1 MDDLLL
7 DLSSE
12 VVLVCERSGAIRWF
26 DARAQRLLGMQ
37 RDLSLQQLVLAGGE
51 DKASRLVEAACA
63 GTTEV
68 WELIHL
74 VRGSPM
80 LVAWRG
86 APSSGGAV
94 LVGNVVPQHYA
105 ALQDQVADVM
115 GEFTRVQRDTE
126 RQRRDL
132 VRARGE
138 IEQLLQAEQAS
149 RMQVEA
155 ERARLQQV
163 LDGLPEAIVI
173 IDADLRFVIA
183 NAAATD
189 IMGGNLVGHVMP
201 SGEEPAFDTRRLD
214 GVPLPARELP
224 LARSALRGEVIRG
237 EQLLLYHA
245 QNGHDV
251 PLLVNSAPLF
261 GPGGVPAGAVAV
273 FQDISAIKDVERE
286 KDEFLASVSHDL
298 RNPLAG
304 IRGWAQILR
313 RRAARLPEAE
323 RDRWRN
329 DLTTIETAATRMGT
343 LIDELLDLTHVQMG
357 RALELRPGA
366 TDLLQLARRVIADHQ
381 QLATRHSLQVCSD
394 VEQLVGEWDPARLE
408 RVVGNLVS
416 NAIKYSPE
424 GGEVRITVAR
434 EECDGAGWAVLTVQD
449 QGVGIPQE
457 DLPRIFERFYRASN
471 VASQIAG
478 TGIGLAGAKQLVEL
492 HGGSIEVHSVPERGS
507 TFVVRLPLLEVP
519 GDE

>member
-1 MDDLLL
+1 
-7 DLSSE
+7 
-12 VVLVCERSGAIRWF
+12 
-26 DARAQRLLGMQ
+26 
-37 RDLSLQQLVLAGGE
+37 
-51 DKASRLVEAACA
+51 
-63 GTTEV
+63 
-68 WELIHL
+68 
-74 VRGSPM
+74 
-80 LVAWRG
+80 
-86 APSSGGAV
+86 
-94 LVGNVVPQHYA
+94 
-105 ALQDQVADVM
+105 
-115 GEFTRVQRDTE
+115 
-126 RQRRDL
+126 
-132 VRARGE
+132 
-138 IEQLLQAEQAS
+138 
-149 RMQVEA
+149 
-155 ERARLQQV
+155 
-163 LDGLPEAIVI
+163 
-173 IDADLRFVIA
+173 
-183 NAAATD
+183 
-189 IMGGNLVGHVMP
+189 
-201 SGEEPAFDTRRLD
+201 
-214 GVPLPARELP
+214 
-224 LARSALRGEVIRG
+224 
-237 EQLLLYHA
+237 
-245 QNGHDV
+245 
-251 PLLVNSAPLF
+251 
-261 GPGGVPAGAVAV
+261 V

-357 RALELRPGA
+357 RALELRPEA
-366 TDLLQLARRVIADHQ
+366 TDLLQLARRVVADHQ
-381 QLATRHSLQVCSD
+381 QLATRHSLQVCSEL
-394 VEQLVGEWDPARLE
+394 EQLVGEWDPARLE

-434 EECDGAGWAVLTVQD
+434 DEFDGAGWAVLSVQD

-492 HGGSIEVHSVPERGS
+492 HGGSIEVQSVPERGS

-519 GDE
+519 ADE